1 MDAGRVMVTGAT
13 GLVGRRLVPAI
24 LDAGLRVR
32 AVTRAP
38 GRGAAKLDPR
48 AEVSAWDGLALAPG
62 ALDGVAGVVHLAGEP
77 IAGGLPTAARLRRI
91 RASRIDSTRRLVE
104 AIAARPADAR
114 PEVLVCA
121 SAVGIYGARGEEPL
135 DESAPPGSGFL
146 AELCADW
153 EAEAAKV
160 EAAGVRRV
168 SLRFGV
174 VLAREGG
181 ALPLM
186 ARPFRLGL
194 GGKLGDGRQW
204 SPWIHVADAAALT
217 LHALREPRLRGPVN
231 AVAPQAVRNAD
242 LTRALARRL
251 RRPAVLRVPAF
262 ALRALL
268 GEIAVELLGS
278 KRVVPRAAEAAGF
291 RFARPELESALAA
304 ELGPAG

>member
-1 MDAGRVMVTGAT
+1 MDAGRVLLTGAT
-13 GLVGRRLVPAI
+13 GLVGGRLLPAL

-38 GRGAAKLDPR
+38 GSAAARLDPR

-77 IAGGLPTAARLRRI
+77 IAGGLPTAARLRRM

-104 AIAARPADAR
+104 AIAARPPDAR

-146 AELCADW
+146 AELCTDW

-160 EAAGVRRV
+160 EAVGVRRV

-181 ALPLM
+181 ALSLM

-194 GGKLGDGRQW
+194 GGRLGDGRQW
-204 SPWIHVADAAALT
+204 VPWIHIADAAALA

-251 RRPAVLRVPAF
+251 RRPAVLPVPAF

-304 ELGPAG
+304 ELG